1 MKNRMKLAIGTVL
14 AAVCM
19 LASAQD
25 ALQVRSWAAACA
37 SCHGTVGIA
46 VDGGES
52 IAGIPKDRF
61 LKRMQDYKSGAKSAT
76 IMHQIAK
83 GYSDKELEQ
92 LAGYFA
98 ALKN

>member
-1 MKNRMKLAIGTVL
+1 MNKRVRLAIGISL
-14 AAVCM
+14 AAM
-19 LASAQD
+19 SMFASAQD

-37 SCHGTVGIA
+37 SCHGTAGIA
-46 VDGGES
+46 VDGAES

-61 LKRMQDYKSGAKSAT
+61 LKRMLDYKSGAKTAI

-83 GYSDKELEQ
+83 GYSDQQLEQ
-92 LAGYFA
+92 MAGYFA